1 MSSPP
6 ADLANEL
13 SAAANWCVQR
23 GEKLTDQR
31 REVLALLLAAP
42 GSLKAYDI
50 LATLQKSK
58 PNAAPPTVYRAL
70 DFLLSVGLAHKLESL
85 NAFVAC
91 RDFSTPHHGVM
102 LICQRCHGVTELHD
116 HAVAMSLARDAAS
129 TGFVVAAQD
138 IELHGICRNCAAQ
151 ADAAA
156 AEV

>member
-1 MSSPP
+1 MSSQLVDLE
-6 ADLANEL
+6 ADLA
-13 SAAANWCVQR
+13 AATNWCVQR
-23 GEKLTDQR
+23 GERLTDQR
-31 REVLALLLAAP
+31 REVLSLLLSAP

-102 LICQRCHGVTELHD
+102 LICSRCQGVTELHD
-116 HAVAMSLARDAAS
+116 HAVAKSLTVDAAS

-138 IELHGICRNCAAQ
+138 IELHGICRACVDLPAAGQ
-151 ADAAA
+151 H
-156 AEV
+156 